1 MNQGRSDALA
11 GYGALLPLWRASA
24 FDLPMAWAASFDIM
38 VTEALRHQAGFCTKL
53 ADCASP
59 AEVVAEQSRYAATTL
74 DTLSREAKALKKDV
88 ELALEP
94 AARYPDLNPR
104 QRLSGR

>member
-1 MNQGRSDALA
+1 MNEGRFDALA

-38 VTEALRHQAGFCTKL
+38 VTEALRHQAGLTKL

-59 AEVVAEQSRYAATTL
+59 AEVVAEQSRYAAATL
-74 DTLSREAKALKKDV
+74 DTLAREAKALKKDV

>member
-1 MNQGRSDALA
+1 
-11 GYGALLPLWRASA
+11 
-24 FDLPMAWAASFDIM
+24 
-38 VTEALRHQAGFCTKL
+38 
-53 ADCASP
+53 
-59 AEVVAEQSRYAATTL
+59 VVAEQSRYAAATL
-74 DTLSREAKALKKDV
+74 DTLAREAKALKKDV